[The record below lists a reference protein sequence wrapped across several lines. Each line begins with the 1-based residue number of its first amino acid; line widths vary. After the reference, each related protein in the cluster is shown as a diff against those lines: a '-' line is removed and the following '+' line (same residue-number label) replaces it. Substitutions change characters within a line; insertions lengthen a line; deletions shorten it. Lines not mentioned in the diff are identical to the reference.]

1 MNQRGARVAVWIV
14 AVAIAAGAGYAVY
27 TLRQQ
32 VEHEREHAS
41 EIGRRVHDAGLLVE
55 QLRAAQ
61 QAYVAQGQGSD
72 FWMARVTDTT
82 GALAS
87 ALGAL
92 EHDVSSDAARSAARG
107 AAGVLGDFQRLDRR
121 ARGFVQSSQPL
132 MASDVIFTESVGAT
146 AVLLES
152 MVRVNTEEQ
161 NASVA
166 RIRALD
172 LDTAYILIG
181 AALVVLGV
189 ALLLVPVP
197 RRETPQDTREAL
209 RALMAAD
216 TSPAGAATL
225 KTEPARTTVTLP
237 VRDSAPA
244 DPAPPAVTPPR
255 SVPAE
260 ADAADLGLAAELCTD
275 LARVLDPSELPAL
288 LARTARLLDASGVI
302 VWVADRAGAA
312 LFPAVAHG
320 YSPALLARMHAIPRD
335 ADNAAAAAWR
345 EGAERTVAAQGQS
358 PGALVTPILTAD
370 GCVGV
375 LAAETLHG
383 AERRETTRA
392 VAAIIAAQLATLVTT
407 LPAEQTT
414 RSSECEVR
422 SAEPINPTR
431 QFNTSAIPDSCVPHF
446 ELPNPN
452 WPRLG
457 VSAFSA
463 LALRRAS
470 LSPSPLCGRGYTPA

>member
-1 MNQRGARVAVWIV
+1 MSRRGTRITLWIIAAAV
-14 AVAIAAGAGYAVY
+14 AAGAGYAVY
-27 TLRQQ
+27 TVRLQ
-32 VEHEREHAS
+32 VAQERERAL
-41 EIGRRVHDAGLLVE
+41 EISRRTHDAGLLVE

-61 QAYVAQGQGSD
+61 QAYVAQGQGPD
-72 FWMARVTDTT
+72 FWMARVTETA

-92 EHDVSSDAARSAARG
+92 EHDVTSDAARAATRG

-121 ARGFVQSSQPL
+121 ARGFVQGSQPL

-146 AVLLES
+146 TVLIES
-152 MVRVNTEEQ
+152 MARLNAEEQ
-161 NASVA
+161 NAAQA
-166 RIRALD
+166 RVRALD
-172 LDTAYILIG
+172 LDTAYILSG
-181 AALVVLGV
+181 AAAVILAI

-197 RRETPQDTREAL
+197 RRTTPQDTREAL

-225 KTEPARTTVTLP
+225 KSEPPRAPATVL
-237 VRDSAPA
+237 VRDITPP
-244 DPAPPAVTPPR
+244 DPPPAPPRSAPP
-255 SVPAE
+255 E
-260 ADAADLGLAAELCTD
+260 ADAIELGLAAELCTD
-275 LARVLDPSELPAL
+275 LARVLDPSDLPEL

-320 YSPALLARMHAIPRD
+320 YSPALLARMHPIPRD

-358 PGALVTPILTAD
+358 PGALVTPILTSE

-375 LAAETLHG
+375 LAAETLHS

-407 LPAEQTT
+407 LPAEQTH
-414 RSSECEVR
+414 S
-422 SAEPINPTR
+422 
-431 QFNTSAIPDSCVPHF
+431 
-446 ELPNPN
+446 
-452 WPRLG
+452 
-457 VSAFSA
+457 
-463 LALRRAS
+463 
-470 LSPSPLCGRGYTPA
+470 

>member
-1 MNQRGARVAVWIV
+1 MTAVMSRRGTRITLWIIAAAVAV
-14 AVAIAAGAGYAVY
+14 GAGYAVY
-27 TLRQQ
+27 TVRQQ
-32 VEHEREHAS
+32 VAQERERAL
-41 EIGRRVHDAGLLVE
+41 EIARRTHDAGLLVE

-61 QAYVAQGQGSD
+61 QAYVAQGQGPD
-72 FWMARVTDTT
+72 FWMARVTETA

-92 EHDVSSDAARSAARG
+92 EHDVTSDAARAATRG

-121 ARGFVQSSQPL
+121 ARGFVQGSQPL

-146 AVLLES
+146 TVLIES
-152 MVRVNTEEQ
+152 MARLNAEEQ
-161 NASVA
+161 NASQA
-166 RIRALD
+166 RVRALD
-172 LDTAYILIG
+172 LDTAYILGG
-181 AALVVLGV
+181 AAAVIL
-189 ALLLVPVP
+189 AITLLLVPVP
-197 RRETPQDTREAL
+197 RRTTPQDTREAL

-225 KTEPARTTVTLP
+225 KSEPPRAPATVA
-237 VRDSAPA
+237 VRDITPPDPPPA
-244 DPAPPAVTPPR
+244 APAPPRSAPP
-255 SVPAE
+255 E
-260 ADAADLGLAAELCTD
+260 ADAIELGLAAELCTD
-275 LARVLDPSELPAL
+275 LARVLDPSDLPEL

-320 YSPALLARMHAIPRD
+320 YSPALLARMHPIPRD

-358 PGALVTPILTAD
+358 PGALVTPILTSE

-375 LAAETLHG
+375 LAAETLHS

-407 LPAEQTT
+407 LPAEQTH
-414 RSSECEVR
+414 S
-422 SAEPINPTR
+422 
-431 QFNTSAIPDSCVPHF
+431 
-446 ELPNPN
+446 
-452 WPRLG
+452 
-457 VSAFSA
+457 
-463 LALRRAS
+463 
-470 LSPSPLCGRGYTPA
+470 

>member
-1 MNQRGARVAVWIV
+1 MSRRGTRITLWIIAAAVAV
-14 AVAIAAGAGYAVY
+14 GAGYAIY
-27 TLRQQ
+27 TVRQQ
-32 VEHEREHAS
+32 VAQERERAL
-41 EIGRRVHDAGLLVE
+41 EIGRRTHDAGLLVE

-61 QAYVAQGQGSD
+61 QAYVAQGQGPD
-72 FWMARVTDTT
+72 FWMSRVTETA

-92 EHDVSSDAARSAARG
+92 EHDVTSDAARAATRG

-121 ARGFVQSSQPL
+121 ARGFVQGSQPL

-146 AVLLES
+146 TVLIES
-152 MVRVNTEEQ
+152 MARLNAEEQ
-161 NASVA
+161 NASQA
-166 RIRALD
+166 RVRALD
-172 LDTAYILIG
+172 LDTAYILSG
-181 AALVVLGV
+181 AAAVILAI

-197 RRETPQDTREAL
+197 RRATPQDTREAL

-216 TSPAGAATL
+216 TSPAGAVSL
-225 KTEPARTTVTLP
+225 KSEPAR
-237 VRDSAPA
+237 APA
-244 DPAPPAVTPPR
+244 TVPIRDITPPDPPPTPAPPRSAPP
-255 SVPAE
+255 E
-260 ADAADLGLAAELCTD
+260 ADAIELGLAAELCTD
-275 LARVLDPSELPAL
+275 LARVLDPADLPAL

-320 YSPALLARMHAIPRD
+320 YSPALLARMHPIPRD

-358 PGALVTPILTAD
+358 PGALVTPILTSE

-375 LAAETLHG
+375 LAAETLHS

-407 LPAEQTT
+407 LPAEQTH
-414 RSSECEVR
+414 S
-422 SAEPINPTR
+422 
-431 QFNTSAIPDSCVPHF
+431 
-446 ELPNPN
+446 
-452 WPRLG
+452 
-457 VSAFSA
+457 
-463 LALRRAS
+463 
-470 LSPSPLCGRGYTPA
+470 

>member
-1 MNQRGARVAVWIV
+1 MNQRGARVALWIV
-14 AVAIAAGAGYAVY
+14 ALAIAAGAGYAVY

-32 VEHEREHAS
+32 VEHEREHAA
-41 EIGRRVHDAGLLVE
+41 EIDRRVHDAGLLVE

-61 QAYVAQGQGSD
+61 QAYVAQGQGPD

-87 ALGAL
+87 AVGAL
-92 EHDVSSDAARSAARG
+92 EHDVASDAARSAARG

-181 AALVVLGV
+181 AALLVLGV

-216 TSPAGAATL
+216 ASPAGAATL
-225 KTEPARTTVTLP
+225 KTEPTRTVTLP
-237 VRDSAPA
+237 LRDSAPP

-260 ADAADLGLAAELCTD
+260 ADATDLGLAAELCTD

-358 PGALVTPILTAD
+358 PGALVTPILTVD

-407 LPAEQTT
+407 LPAEQTH
-414 RSSECEVR
+414 S
-422 SAEPINPTR
+422 
-431 QFNTSAIPDSCVPHF
+431 
-446 ELPNPN
+446 
-452 WPRLG
+452 
-457 VSAFSA
+457 
-463 LALRRAS
+463 
-470 LSPSPLCGRGYTPA
+470 

>member
-1 MNQRGARVAVWIV
+1 MSRRGTRITLWIIAV
-14 AVAIAAGAGYAVY
+14 AVAVGAAYVVY
-27 TLRQQ
+27 TVRQQ
-32 VEHEREHAS
+32 VAQERDRAL
-41 EIGRRVHDAGLLVE
+41 EISRRTHDAGLLVE

-61 QAYVAQGQGSD
+61 QAYVAQGQGPD
-72 FWMARVTDTT
+72 FWMARVTETT

-92 EHDVSSDAARSAARG
+92 EHDVTSDAARAATRG

-121 ARGFVQSSQPL
+121 ARGFVQGSQPL

-146 AVLLES
+146 TVLLES
-152 MVRVNTEEQ
+152 MVRLNEEEQ
-161 NASVA
+161 NASLA

-181 AALVVLGV
+181 AGALILAM

-197 RRETPQDTREAL
+197 RRATPQDTREAI

-225 KTEPARTTVTLP
+225 KSEPLRTAVAAQARDITP
-237 VRDSAPA
+237 PDPPPPP
-244 DPAPPAVTPPR
+244 PAPPPER
-255 SVPAE
+255 SASSK
-260 ADAADLGLAAELCTD
+260 ADAIELGLAAELCTD
-275 LARVLDPSELPAL
+275 LARVLDPADLPAL

-358 PGALVTPILTAD
+358 PGALVTPILTAE

-375 LAAETLHG
+375 LAAETLHS

-407 LPAEQTT
+407 LPAEQTH
-414 RSSECEVR
+414 S
-422 SAEPINPTR
+422 
-431 QFNTSAIPDSCVPHF
+431 
-446 ELPNPN
+446 
-452 WPRLG
+452 
-457 VSAFSA
+457 
-463 LALRRAS
+463 
-470 LSPSPLCGRGYTPA
+470 